1 MSFQRKI
8 PPRRD
13 AISTPNSAAATID
26 EDYLLDLI
34 AANGGTLWQ
43 SEIVDALDVSKAT
56 VSRRLTALEQSDRID
71 RLLFRGEKIVSLPG
85 EGIRLTSY
93 STA

>member
-1 MSFQRKI
+1 MSLPRTI

-13 AISTPNSAAATID
+13 AVTTPDYPTATVDEAYLID
-26 EDYLLDLI
+26 LL

-56 VSRRLTALEQSDRID
+56 ISRRLTTLEQADEID
-71 RLLFRGEKIVSLPG
+71 RLLFRGEKVVYLP
-85 EGIRLTSY
+85 ETTSMD
-93 STA
+93 

>member
-13 AISTPNSAAATID
+13 AVSTPSTTAVTVD
-26 EDYLLDLI
+26 QDYLLDLLS
-34 AANGGTLWQ
+34 ANGGTLWQ

-56 VSRRLTALEQSDRID
+56 IGRRLTALEQADRID
-71 RLLFRGEKIVSLPG
+71 RLLYRGEKIVSLPD
-85 EGIRLTSY
+85 EGMGLT
-93 STA
+93 T